1 MSGIS
6 LGDELEHIAAA
17 LSGVLQLVE
26 QQANGDAAARA
37 PAGLLSIVIERV
49 RLVRRV
55 VKGDMPAEV
64 LVAAHNHRSSV
75 GPGED
80 GDVVLPLR
88 AQGPAHAA
96 GRRRTR

>member
-6 LGDELEHIAAA
+6 LGDELEHIADA
-17 LSGVLQLVE
+17 LSAVLQLVQ
-26 QQANGDAAARA
+26 QQAGGDPAARA
-37 PAGLLSIVIERV
+37 PAGMLSIVTERV

-64 LVAAHNHRSSV
+64 LAAAHNHRASV

-80 GDVVLPLR
+80 GDVVLPVT
-88 AQGPAHAA
+88 AQPPAHAA